1 MTDWKEQAKAAW
13 DSESWRS
20 TAREYHNSRPKL
32 SAIMSTEVVRARRL
46 LDDNVTLERAWHELN
61 NNIKSRAADFTVEA
75 LMFSLRERG
84 ARALDEPDTR
94 PRLAELSDKQVIE
107 VGIRLQRLK
116 PEIARAWPADEIESL
131 MQLREILR

>member
-32 SAIMSTEVVRARRL
+32 SAMSTEVVRARRL

-61 NNIKSRAADFTVEA
+61 NIKGRATDFTVET

-94 PRLAELSDKQVIE
+94 RWLAELSDEQVIE